1 MGNKLEELELQRTVL
16 DAQIHDERMR
26 LLKDQGK
33 VFDTVLAFLQH
44 SFPNHEV
51 IQQDNKY
58 YLDEI
63 IPEKEIYVSK
73 GKKALHDILIMTHQM
88 VTIMQSKKPD
98 DTEAN
103 LAVEKSLRKLQ
114 ERTGTNHTIFAPPFY
129 KCSTCGIVPG
139 SPESRYEN
147 TIGEMPLS
155 GHSGSNLHCTICGA
169 YMGEDRDSIHVYS

>member
-1 MGNKLEELELQRTVL
+1 MGNKLEKLELQRAVL

-26 LLKDQGK
+26 LLKVQGK

-63 IPEKEIYVSK
+63 TPEKEIYVTK
-73 GKKALHDILIMTHQM
+73 GKKALHDILIMTHQI
-88 VTIMQSKKPD
+88 VTLMQAKKPD

-103 LAVEKSLRKLQ
+103 LAVEKSLKMLQ
-114 ERTGTNHTIFAPPFY
+114 ERTGTNHTIFAPIFY
-129 KCSTCGIVPG
+129 VC
-139 SPESRYEN
+139 
-147 TIGEMPLS
+147 
-155 GHSGSNLHCTICGA
+155 
-169 YMGEDRDSIHVYS
+169 